1 MDLKYDIMKHPK
13 VALSADG
20 KAEPYIHGDTKDA
33 MGTIV
38 ITGPVDTD
46 EGEKRE
52 PQESRFE
59 LLTEDEI
66 ENEIQRTEG
75 ERKND

>member
-1 MDLKYDIMKHPK
+1 
-13 VALSADG
+13 
-20 KAEPYIHGDTKDA
+20 
-33 MGTIV
+33 MGTIFV
-38 ITGPVDTD
+38 TGQVKAN
-46 EGEKRE
+46 EGEKGE
-52 PQESRFE
+52 PQESGFE

>member
-1 MDLKYDIMKHPK
+1 
-13 VALSADG
+13 
-20 KAEPYIHGDTKDA
+20 

-52 PQESRFE
+52 PQESGFE

>member
-1 MDLKYDIMKHPK
+1 
-13 VALSADG
+13 
-20 KAEPYIHGDTKDA
+20 

-52 PQESRFE
+52 LQESRFE